1 MWAFPRWD
9 GEGTSGSLTSI
20 TRDRLFLTRVAFPG
34 ETRGWFHNHHQGP
47 GAPPGKQ
54 GHQER
59 SLDLKPD

>member
-34 ETRGWFHNHHQGP
+34 ETLGWFHNHHQGP
-47 GAPPGKQ
+47 GTPPGSPQASRGTKR
-54 GHQER
+54 GAWI
-59 SLDLKPD
+59 